1 METIKISVEVSV
13 NLSENTQNF
22 IKSLFASN
30 ALVNRVA
37 ADNYGPSQEDFA
49 QANKKPASVKPA
61 PAKPTSQPAAPVQT
75 QSAAEPASSAPAQTQ
90 SAAKPASSAP
100 AAPAASSASKSIED
114 VRGMLAKKVNEHR
127 DVIKQKLNELGA
139 PSVTKLDPAKYDEM
153 YNFLESL

>member
-13 NLSENTQNF
+13 NLSENTQKF
-22 IKSLFASN
+22 LTSLFATGVPSG
-30 ALVNRVA
+30 AQVA
-37 ADNYGPSQEDFA
+37 ASVS
-49 QANKKPASVKPA
+49 KPAPPAALAKPA
-61 PAKPTSQPAAPVQT
+61 PAKPTPQPAAPAQT
-75 QSAAEPASSAPAQTQ
+75 QSAAEPAP
-90 SAAKPASSAP
+90 SAP

>member
-22 IKSLFASN
+22 IKSLFGN
-30 ALVNRVA
+30 AIAPSAPA
-37 ADNYGPSQEDFA
+37 APA
-49 QANKKPASVKPA
+49 AKPAPAAPAAPAKPA
-61 PAKPTSQPAAPVQT
+61 PAKPTTQPA
-75 QSAAEPASSAPAQTQ
+75 APAQTQ
-90 SAAKPASSAP
+90 SAAKPAPSAP
-100 AAPAASSASKSIED
+100 AAPAASSASKNIED

-127 DVIKQKLNELGA
+127 DEIKQKLNELGA

>member
-13 NLSENTQNF
+13 NLSENTQKF
-22 IKSLFASN
+22 LTSLFGNAIAPSAPVAS
-30 ALVNRVA
+30 A
-37 ADNYGPSQEDFA
+37 S
-49 QANKKPASVKPA
+49 KPAPAAPAKPA
-61 PAKPTSQPAAPVQT
+61 PAKPTPQPAAPAQT
-75 QSAAEPASSAPAQTQ
+75 QSAAEPAP
-90 SAAKPASSAP
+90 SAP

-127 DVIKQKLNELGA
+127 DVIKQKLIELGA

>member
-13 NLSENTQNF
+13 NLSENTQKF
-22 IKSLFASN
+22 LTSLFGNAIAPSAPAAPAS
-30 ALVNRVA
+30 
-37 ADNYGPSQEDFA
+37 
-49 QANKKPASVKPA
+49 KPAPTTPAKPA
-61 PAKPTSQPAAPVQT
+61 PAKPTPPPAAPAQT
-75 QSAAEPASSAPAQTQ
+75 QSAAEPAP
-90 SAAKPASSAP
+90 SAP

-114 VRGMLAKKVNEHR
+114 VRRMLAKKVNEHR

>member
-13 NLSENTQNF
+13 NLSENTQKF
-22 IKSLFASN
+22 LTSLFAAGVPSG
-30 ALVNRVA
+30 AQVA
-37 ADNYGPSQEDFA
+37 ASVS
-49 QANKKPASVKPA
+49 KPAPAALAKPA
-61 PAKPTSQPAAPVQT
+61 PAKPTPQLAAPAQTQSAAEPTPQPAAPAQT
-75 QSAAEPASSAPAQTQ
+75 QSAAEPAP
-90 SAAKPASSAP
+90 SAP

>member
-13 NLSENTQNF
+13 NLSENTQKF
-22 IKSLFASN
+22 LTSLFGNAIAPSAPAAPAS
-30 ALVNRVA
+30 
-37 ADNYGPSQEDFA
+37 
-49 QANKKPASVKPA
+49 KPAPTTPAKPA
-61 PAKPTSQPAAPVQT
+61 PAKPTSQPAAP
-75 QSAAEPASSAPAQTQ
+75 AQTQ
-90 SAAKPASSAP
+90 SAAKPAPSAP

-114 VRGMLAKKVNEHR
+114 VREMLAKNVNEHR

>member
-13 NLSENTQNF
+13 NLSENTQKF
-22 IKSLFASN
+22 LTSLFAAGVPSG
-30 ALVNRVA
+30 VQVA
-37 ADNYGPSQEDFA
+37 A
-49 QANKKPASVKPA
+49 SVS
-61 PAKPTSQPAAPVQT
+61 KPTPQPAAPAQT
-75 QSAAEPASSAPAQTQ
+75 QSAAEPAP
-90 SAAKPASSAP
+90 SAP

>member
-13 NLSENTQNF
+13 NLSENTQKF
-22 IKSLFASN
+22 LTSLFGNAIAPSAPAAPAS
-30 ALVNRVA
+30 
-37 ADNYGPSQEDFA
+37 
-49 QANKKPASVKPA
+49 KPAPTAPAKPA
-61 PAKPTSQPAAPVQT
+61 PAKPTPQPAAPAQT
-75 QSAAEPASSAPAQTQ
+75 QSAAEPAP
-90 SAAKPASSAP
+90 SAP

-114 VRGMLAKKVNEHR
+114 VRGMLVKKVNEHR

>member
-13 NLSENTQNF
+13 NLSENTQKF
-22 IKSLFASN
+22 LTSLFGNAIAPSAPAAPAS
-30 ALVNRVA
+30 
-37 ADNYGPSQEDFA
+37 
-49 QANKKPASVKPA
+49 KPAPTTPA
-61 PAKPTSQPAAPVQT
+61 PAKPTPQPA
-75 QSAAEPASSAPAQTQ
+75 APAQTQ
-90 SAAKPASSAP
+90 SAAKPAPSAP

-139 PSVTKLDPAKYDEM
+139 PSVTRLDPAKYDEM

>member
-1 METIKISVEVSV
+1 METVKISVEVSV
-13 NLSENTQNF
+13 NLSENTQKF
-22 IKSLFASN
+22 LTSLFAAGVPSG
-30 ALVNRVA
+30 AQVA
-37 ADNYGPSQEDFA
+37 ASVS
-49 QANKKPASVKPA
+49 KPAPTTPAKPA
-61 PAKPTSQPAAPVQT
+61 PAQT
-75 QSAAEPASSAPAQTQ
+75 QSAAEPAP
-90 SAAKPASSAP
+90 SAP

>member
-13 NLSENTQNF
+13 NLSENTQKF
-22 IKSLFASN
+22 LTSLFGNAIAPSAPVAS
-30 ALVNRVA
+30 A
-37 ADNYGPSQEDFA
+37 S
-49 QANKKPASVKPA
+49 KPAPAAPAKPA
-61 PAKPTSQPAAPVQT
+61 PAKPTPQPA
-75 QSAAEPASSAPAQTQ
+75 APAQTQ
-90 SAAKPASSAP
+90 SAAKPAPSAP

-127 DVIKQKLNELGA
+127 DAIKQKLNELGA